1 MGRTRDVSKILT
13 ANTSL
18 LTLASASSTFL
29 PQASAS
35 VIYQGPPNRNL
46 IINGAMQVA
55 QRATSLSSIT
65 TSLYKTADRWALSFA
80 GAQNFGTWTQS
91 IENDGPT
98 DSGFSK
104 SLKMLCTTAQA
115 SPGSSAALIF
125 YQVIEGQNLQG
136 VKKGTPQAQPLT
148 VSFWVKS
155 NVTGTYVCSLLDENN
170 SIGFPP
176 YGTSIART
184 YTVNAI
190 NTWEKKT
197 LTFSAGTS
205 GVIANT
211 SAAGL
216 RLYHWLGA
224 GSNYQS
230 GTLNSTWASNAPG
243 TEAVGQINVA
253 SAVNNYWQVTGI
265 QLEIGSTATPFEYKP
280 YAQDL
285 LECMR
290 YLQVW
295 KDDNKALYSGHYWS
309 ATESLGTLHFKI
321 PMRSAPTLTAS
332 SGTAIKSFDGVGQVQ
347 RVSSSINT
355 DASNING
362 IDIAAIT
369 AASTAGRAT
378 FNRTNGAGSYLWL
391 SAEL

>member
-1 MGRTRDVSKILT
+1 MGRARDIANLINSGTFVTPDSASTTFLT
-13 ANTSL
+13 QTS
-18 LTLASASSTFL
+18 ASA
-29 PQASAS
+29 
-35 VIYQGPPNRNL
+35 IYQGAPDRNL

-80 GAQNFGTWTQS
+80 AAQNFGTWTQS

-98 DSGFSK
+98 GSEFSK

-115 SPGSSAALIF
+115 SPASSAALIF

-184 YTVNAI
+184 YTINSV

-243 TEAVGQINVA
+243 TEAVGQVNVA
-253 SAVNNYWQVTGI
+253 SALNNYWQVTGI

-280 YAQDL
+280 YAQHLRECQRYYQVHSKWYTFWNTANNTAAGGVIFDL
-285 LECMR
+285 PFR
-290 YLQVW
+290 TTPAIV
-295 KDDNKALYSGHYWS
+295 
-309 ATESLGTLHFKI
+309 
-321 PMRSAPTLTAS
+321 
-332 SGTAIKSFDGVGQVQ
+332 SGTQSSLYRYGPGGQRSSTLVTFQDYGTQSAYVIVTDNGGTPFVTNQPSVHNVVGH
-347 RVSSSINT
+347 
-355 DASNING
+355 
-362 IDIAAIT
+362 
-369 AASTAGRAT
+369 
-378 FNRTNGAGSYLWL
+378 F

>member
-98 DSGFSK
+98 GSGLSK

-170 SIGFPP
+170 S
-176 YGTSIART
+176 
-184 YTVNAI
+184 
-190 NTWEKKT
+190 
-197 LTFSAGTS
+197 
-205 GVIANT
+205 NT